1 MRCQKLREL
10 EDARKMHS
18 EAALFLRGHDAA
30 ALPAKS
36 TTHRLMIRECRA
48 DQARLGRAILVH
60 QRHCPYCRD
69 QKSALIR

>member
-1 MRCQKLREL
+1 MCCQKLKQL

-18 EAALFLRGHDAA
+18 EAAVFLRGHDPA
-30 ALPAKS
+30 ALTAKS

-48 DQARLGRAILVH
+48 DQARLGRAILLH
-60 QRHCPYCRD
+60 QRDCPHCTG

>member
-1 MRCQKLREL
+1 MEGPNRLREQSLVRCQKLREL

-36 TTHRLMIRECRA
+36 TTHRL
-48 DQARLGRAILVH
+48 LILLH
-60 QRHCPYCRD
+60 QRHCPYCRG